1 MNTGKGRIAMKLI
14 GELKEKVEQ
23 AKTVEEAKQ
32 IIKEAGIEL
41 DDKEMEQIYGGTT
54 TIMMRRPFI

>member
-1 MNTGKGRIAMKLI
+1 MKLI